1 MTNYKRFILGTALLL
16 LSGFVSCTSTKKLNY
31 TVSEKKHEPEKLIK
45 DVDFT
50 YQLLKDGHP
59 GVYWYANKAQLD
71 YKFDSLK
78 RTITSPLTTKE
89 FYKKLSPVVAFVKCG
104 HTKMILVTKKLNKKQ
119 QDSIKKLGTKPLNQ
133 LSYKV
138 ANNKLYVASFNSS
151 VKNMKKGN
159 EILAIND
166 VPAVEIMETLKT
178 NIASDGYNQ
187 TFKNAVLNR
196 SFTNWYSSF
205 YDNKDS
211 VDFKIKNEK
220 DSIINLKLSIY
231 KKPTA
236 ADSTKLKKKTKEEL
250 ANEKK
255 IAKAKQKLNYR
266 GYDELK
272 NPILDL
278 KFLEK
283 DSSLAY
289 LKVKS
294 FSFPYAN
301 FEKFYKESF
310 IALKKGKTK
319 NLILDLRDNGGGS
332 LKACRDLFSYL
343 VDKDFVYLQQTEVDR
358 RFNPYKYEDGVL
370 GGYKAF
376 SFQLFSAVFLKK
388 NKNGKYNIKY
398 RGTKPLHANANH
410 YDGKVY
416 VLINGYSFSA
426 AALLAANLQG
436 VKRATFVGQETG
448 GGYNACVAGRIP
460 MIDLPNS
467 KLKLRMGLYQISPNT
482 HTEKIGR
489 GVFPD
494 IEITNTIE
502 DIVAGKDNE
511 LDWVLKEI
519 KKKV

>member
-1 MTNYKRFILGTALLL
+1 MINTKRFIIGAYVLLV
-16 LSGFVSCTSTKKLNY
+16 SGIVSCTSVKELNY

-45 DVDFT
+45 DVDFA

-59 GVYWYANKAQLD
+59 GLYWYVSKAQLD
-71 YKFDSLK
+71 NTFDSLK
-78 RTITSPLTTKE
+78 RTLTSPLTSKE
-89 FYKKLSPVVAFVKCG
+89 FYKKLAPVIAQVKCG
-104 HTKMILVTKKLNKKQ
+104 HTKMVLVTKKLTKKE
-119 QDSIKKLGTKPLNQ
+119 QDSVKKIGTKPINQ
-133 LSYKV
+133 FAYKIV
-138 ANNKLYVASFNSS
+138 ANKLYITSFNPSIKD
-151 VKNMKKGN
+151 VKKGN
-159 EILAIND
+159 EIVAIDN
-166 VPAVEIMETLKT
+166 VPSTEIIQNLKA

-187 TFKNAVLNR
+187 TFKNASLNR
-196 SFTNWYSSF
+196 AFTNWYTSF
-205 YDNKDS
+205 YDSKDI
-211 VDFKIKNEK
+211 VDFKVKNEK
-220 DSIINLKLSIY
+220 DSTIDLKLNIY
-231 KKPTA
+231 KKPVVK
-236 ADSTKLKKKTKEEL
+236 DSLTVKKKTKEEL

-255 IAKAKQKLNYR
+255 IAKAKQKLNYK

-283 DSSLAY
+283 DSSVAY

-310 IALKKGKTK
+310 TALKKGKTK
-319 NLILDLRDNGGGS
+319 DLILDLRDNGGGS

-358 RFNPYKYEDGVL
+358 KFNPYKYGKGFVN
-370 GGYKAF
+370 GYKSLTF
-376 SFQLFSAVFLKK
+376 NMLSSVILKETA
-388 NKNGKYNIKY
+388 NGKYKITYK
-398 RGTKPLHANANH
+398 GIKPLHANANH
-410 YDGKVY
+410 FDGKVY

-436 VKRATFVGQETG
+436 VKRATFIGQETG
-448 GGYNACVAGRIP
+448 GGYNGCVAGRIP

-467 KLKLRMGLYQISPNT
+467 KLKLRMGMYKILPNT
-482 HTEKIGR
+482 HTDQIGR

-494 IEITNTIE
+494 VEITTTIE
-502 DIVAGKDNE
+502 DVIAGKDNE